1 MQQNKLSSVPIYINI
16 TMLLSGILHLL
27 HVFLLVT
34 YCDTAR
40 IAHVEVCGN
49 YTSLS
54 VPLRTLSAAVK
65 NARKVNITF
74 CASISTLDGDL
85 KLFNKQA
92 VYLNGYRP
100 TKSVLRCQGKSAGIN
115 FTDVHTVMFQNFRIE
130 NCGSIQK
137 IKKDR
142 FSSSVLIRNSS
153 KIVMLNTYID
163 KSEGLGMVI
172 LHSYAVIDIINC
184 RFSYGRTKKSLRG
197 GGGLYILLEC
207 FRDRRINNYCE
218 KKSEL
223 YIVNTSFN
231 NNVASTA
238 GNRSYFKLSHG
249 GGLNYNLLGGSDN
262 NVVRV
267 RDCTFKSNKAQN
279 YGGGLNI
286 LINRWSSNNSIVFKN
301 CTFHRNSAFNGGGG
315 GTNIGYWF
323 KHVTNILKHNKIVF
337 INSTFTN
344 NYSKQ
349 GGGTIV
355 YSAIA
360 ESSDIDS
367 NEFMFINCSWK
378 NNRARYSS
386 AVKLNLQNQGTYN
399 SKGLLPKVTF
409 KNCIFE
415 GNRVSTLNKLM
426 DDKLAYV
433 HKRGSGC
440 FGSIG
445 YKVQFNSSMQFINN
459 SGSALYLV
467 FSTVVINSGNAIS
480 FIDNTG
486 YYGGA
491 VGLFGT
497 SILHLHDNITLNF
510 TNNTAIVKGGAI
522 YQEYIDTLEY
532 ISLRKCF
539 FHYYNPKAKNGSIT
553 SVFRNNRLINSG
565 SMTHSES
572 LVHGNSIYMHSL
584 KSCESVMSLRS
595 PFITNSNYT
604 EYSGKVVRVIF
615 QNSTGD
621 EISTAGTKF
630 KVKMNITYDFPV
642 IPGKITDLPIEIND
656 DFNRTVYRIYQAL
669 LKSNNSMSLD
679 PNYVNVYYNKILL
692 YGRPGEQGNVAFSL
706 SSIGEEEIILPVVM
720 LDCPPG
726 YVSETQ
732 NGLNLCVCSTQGK
745 QYLGIS
751 HCNQSRFQA
760 VLKRGYWL
768 GCSNIHDNIT
778 STFTCEKYI
787 VSHTCPRSFC
797 TNGEYFLPNTSSI
810 PELDS
815 AICGEKRTGVLCG
828 ECRKEYSA
836 FYHSEDLKCT
846 YSSHCKLG
854 WLFYLLSEIL
864 PVTVFFLM
872 VIIWDIQLTTG
883 AVQGFILYSQ
893 LFDTLLMTG
902 NGQLPLEAETFT
914 SWLALKLLLNVFN
927 LSFFTHDQLSFCLW
941 RNASS
946 LDMIAFKYVTVV
958 FAFSLI
964 LLTIAALNFCR
975 LDRCLKKIRIR
986 GIKRN
991 ISSSILH
998 GLSGFLVICYSQ
1010 CTKISLQILTPAV
1023 IYSTESIQVNTVA
1036 FYAGSL
1042 KYFRGRH
1049 LLYAIPAIA
1058 FILTIVILP
1067 PILLLVYPLCYKV
1080 FSLLRIQES
1089 KFTRILCRIIPLER
1103 LKPFFDSFQG
1113 CFKDECRY
1121 FSGLYFIYRLST
1133 LVTFASLQNL
1143 SLYYIAVEIQFVLM
1157 FIAHA
1162 WNQPYTTAWHNKLD
1176 TVLFAIL
1183 IIVNALTLFRYN
1195 HSSDTISVTTIR
1207 RIESIQIA
1215 IACLPL
1221 LYIIVYTLR
1230 EVLLKLRRYCIFC
1243 RKETKGDLA
1252 ASLNLSLLDHRRNEG
1267 DPRV

>member
-1 MQQNKLSSVPIYINI
+1 MI
-16 TMLLSGILHLL
+16 LSGILHLL

-34 YCDTAR
+34 YGDTEKTV
-40 IAHVEVCGN
+40 HVKVCGN
-49 YTSLS
+49 NTSLS
-54 VPLRTLSAAVK
+54 IPLRNLSAAV
-65 NARKVNITF
+65 NEANTVSITL
-74 CASISTLDGDL
+74 CPNDSTLDGDL
-85 KLFNKQA
+85 KFSNKRA
-92 VYLNGYRP
+92 VYFNGYW
-100 TKSVLRCQGKSAGIN
+100 TAMSILRCQGESAGIS
-115 FTDVHTVMFQNFRIE
+115 FIKVLTVKFRNVIIK
-130 NCGSIQK
+130 NCGSVQWINES
-137 IKKDR
+137 R
-142 FSSSVLIRNSS
+142 FSSSVLIQSS
-153 KIVMLNTYID
+153 TMISMSNTYINE
-163 KSEGLGMVI
+163 SQGLGMVI
-172 LHSYAVIDIINC
+172 LYSYAVINISNC
-184 RFSYGRTKKSLRG
+184 SFSYGKAKKSLCG
-197 GGGLYILLEC
+197 GGGLYIRLDRSRTKKISKLNIANTL
-207 FRDRRINNYCE
+207 FRNNIATIPYYKIIN
-218 KKSEL
+218 
-223 YIVNTSFN
+223 
-231 NNVASTA
+231 STCP
-238 GNRSYFKLSHG
+238 YFRLSHG
-249 GGLNYNLLGGSDN
+249 AGLNYNLLWASSN

-267 RDCTFKSNKAQN
+267 QDCTFKFNKAQD

-286 LINRWSSNNSIVFKN
+286 LINRLSSNNSIIFKN
-301 CTFHRNSAFNGGGG
+301 CTFHRNSAFGAGGS
-315 GTNIGYWF
+315 NVGYWF
-323 KHVTNILKHNKIVF
+323 KYVTYILKHNKIVF
-337 INSTFTN
+337 INSTFSN

-349 GGGTIV
+349 GGGTIIF
-355 YSAIA
+355 STIA
-360 ESSDIDS
+360 ESFDIES
-367 NEFMFINCSWK
+367 NEVTFINCSWK

-415 GNRVSTLNKLM
+415 GNHLNTLTKLM
-426 DDKLAYV
+426 NDKLAYV

-459 SGSALYLV
+459 SGGALYLV
-467 FSTVVINSGNAIS
+467 SSTVEINSGNAIS

-539 FHYYNPKAKNGSIT
+539 FHYYNPKGKNGSIT
-553 SVFRNNRLINSG
+553 CFFRNNRLINSG

-572 LVHGNSIYMHSL
+572 LVHGHSIYMHSL
-584 KSCESVMSLRS
+584 KSCKSVMSLRS
-595 PFITNSNYT
+595 PFITNSYYT

-621 EISTAGTKF
+621 EILTAGTKF

-642 IPGKITDLPIEIND
+642 IPGKITHLPIEIND

-669 LKSNNSMSLD
+669 LKSNNSMLLD
-679 PNYVNVYYNKILL
+679 PNYMNVYYNKILL
-692 YGRPGEQGNVAFSL
+692 YGRPGERGNVTFSL

-726 YVSETQ
+726 YVSEIQ

-768 GCSNIHDNIT
+768 GCSNIHVIT
-778 STFTCEKYI
+778 STHTCEKYI

-810 PELDS
+810 SELDS

-836 FYHSEDLKCT
+836 FYHSGDLKCAH
-846 YSSHCKLG
+846 SSHCKLG
-854 WLFYLLSEIL
+854 WLFYLLSELL
-864 PVTVFFLM
+864 PVTVFFL
-872 VIIWDIQLTTG
+872 VVVIWDIQLTTG

-902 NGQLPLEAETFT
+902 NGQLPLETETFT

-1157 FIAHA
+1157 LIAHA

-1176 TVLFAIL
+1176 AILFAIL

-1207 RIESIQIA
+1207 RIESIQIV
-1215 IACLPL
+1215 IACFPL
-1221 LYIIVYTLR
+1221 LYITVYTLR
-1230 EVLLKLRRYCIFC
+1230 EVLLKLRSYCVFC
-1243 RKETKGDLA
+1243 HKETKSDLA
-1252 ASLNLSLLDHRRNEG
+1252 ASLNLSLLDHNRNEE
-1267 DPRV
+1267 PHEAT